1 MLAVQAGRAQRAAML
16 PLGQQRDAF
25 DDREP
30 ILGGRAAGEQRRDGQ
45 EELVDEPLADE

>member
-1 MLAVQAGRAQRAAML
+1 ML